1 MSDQTTGPLDE
12 KVDEKVDEKS
22 EQAFDH
28 IESRQDKAT
37 TSLKK
42 SSGSGIGSVL
52 AILLALVAI
61 GIASWPAYEIYKENY
76 TGAQVDPIPARVARI
91 EVGLETLGNELR
103 NAKRHM
109 AAKNGEMNAQLTAGE
124 EQMQQFQAGVSESL
138 VAIQSRMGTS
148 SQDWVYA
155 EVEYLVRMANQ
166 RVLMEHDA
174 SSALQ
179 LLQSADEIIRE
190 TDGLTAHGLREALA
204 RDIAALKAVGSPDIQ
219 GVYLELSALVAQVP
233 SLSRTL
239 PTYQAPTP
247 ETDPRSDTESTLT
260 RLLGMIQLAAGKL
273 AHLVDFRRDE
283 VEIKRIL
290 PPKEEY
296 FLRQNL
302 MLKLQ
307 IAQMALLEG
316 NQKVFQSALG
326 EAQVWVSDSFD
337 GENPGTVAML
347 KSITRLSVSQVSVD
361 LPDIAGSLKAA
372 RSQLAGFKEA
382 QQK

>member
-1 MSDQTTGPLDE
+1 MSDQTTGP
-12 KVDEKVDEKS
+12 VDEKL

-28 IESRQDKAT
+28 IESRQDKAAT
-37 TSLKK
+37 PLKK
-42 SSGSGIGSVL
+42 PSGGGIGSIL

-61 GIASWPAYEIYKENY
+61 GIASWPAYEIYKEKH
-76 TGAQVDPIPARVARI
+76 TGAQIDPIPARVEQI
-91 EVGLETLGNELR
+91 EAGVETLGNELR
-103 NAKRHM
+103 NVERRM
-109 AAKNGEMNAQLTAGE
+109 AAKNAEINAQLTAGE
-124 EQMQQFQAGVSESL
+124 EQMQQFLAGVSESL

-166 RVLMEHDA
+166 RVLMEQDA
-174 SSALQ
+174 NSALQ

-219 GVYLELSALVAQVP
+219 GVYLELSALVSQVP
-233 SLSRTL
+233 LLRRTL
-239 PTYQAPTP
+239 PTYQAPSST
-247 ETDPRSDTESTLT
+247 TDQSAEATGYLARFL
-260 RLLGMIQLAAGKL
+260 RLIRHAGNKL

-316 NQKVFQSALG
+316 NQGVFQSALG
-326 EAQVWVSDSFD
+326 EAQAWVSDSFD
-337 GENPGTVAML
+337 DENPGTVAML
-347 KSITRLSVSQVSVD
+347 KSITRLSASQVSVE

>member
-12 KVDEKVDEKS
+12 KLEH
-22 EQAFDH
+22 AFDH
-28 IESRQDKAT
+28 IESRQDKAAT
-37 TSLKK
+37 PSKK
-42 SSGSGIGSVL
+42 PSGGGIGVVL

-61 GIASWPAYEIYKENY
+61 GIASWPAYEIYKEKY
-76 TGAQVDPIPARVARI
+76 TGAQIDPIPARVAQI
-91 EVGLETLGNELR
+91 EAGVETLGIELR
-103 NAKRHM
+103 NIERRM
-109 AAKNGEMNAQLTAGE
+109 AAKNAELNAQLTTGE
-124 EQMQQFQAGVSESL
+124 EQMQQFLAGVSESM

-166 RVLMEHDA
+166 RVLMEQDA
-174 SSALQ
+174 NSALQ

-219 GVYLELSALVAQVP
+219 GVYLELSALVSQVP
-233 SLSRTL
+233 LLRRTL
-239 PTYQAPTP
+239 PTYQAPSST
-247 ETDPRSDTESTLT
+247 TDQSAEATGYLARFL
-260 RLLGMIQLAAGKL
+260 RLIRHAGNKL

-302 MLKLQ
+302 VLKLQ

-316 NQKVFQSALG
+316 NQGVFQSALG

-337 GENPGTVAML
+337 DGNPGTVAML
-347 KSITRLSVSQVSVD
+347 KSITRLSALQVSVE

-372 RSQLAGFKEA
+372 RSQLVGFKEA
-382 QQK
+382 PQK

>member
-12 KVDEKVDEKS
+12 KL
-22 EQAFDH
+22 EQALDH
-28 IESRQDKAT
+28 IESRQDKAAT
-37 TSLKK
+37 PLKK
-42 SSGSGIGSVL
+42 SSGGGIGIVL

-61 GIASWPAYEIYKENY
+61 GIGSWPAYEIYKEKY
-76 TGAQVDPIPARVARI
+76 TGAQIDPIPARVAQI
-91 EVGLETLGNELR
+91 EAGVETLGIELR
-103 NAKRHM
+103 NIERRM
-109 AAKNGEMNAQLTAGE
+109 AAKNAELNAQLTTGE
-124 EQMQQFQAGVSESL
+124 EQMQQFLAGVSESM

-166 RVLMEHDA
+166 RVLMEQDA
-174 SSALQ
+174 NSALQ

-219 GVYLELSALVAQVP
+219 GVYLELSALVSQVP
-233 SLSRTL
+233 LLRRTL
-239 PTYQAPTP
+239 PTYQAPSST
-247 ETDPRSDTESTLT
+247 TDQSAEATGYLARFL
-260 RLLGMIQLAAGKL
+260 RLIRHAGNKL

-302 MLKLQ
+302 VLKLQ

-316 NQKVFQSALG
+316 NQGVFQSALG

-337 GENPGTVAML
+337 DGNPGTVAML
-347 KSITRLSVSQVSVD
+347 KSITRLSALQVSVE

-372 RSQLAGFKEA
+372 RSQLVGFKEA
-382 QQK
+382 PQK

>member
-12 KVDEKVDEKS
+12 KVDEKL
-22 EQAFDH
+22 EQPFDH
-28 IESRQDKAT
+28 IESRQDKAAT
-37 TSLKK
+37 PLKK
-42 SSGSGIGSVL
+42 SSGGGIGIVL

-61 GIASWPAYEIYKENY
+61 GIASWPAYEIYKEKY
-76 TGAQVDPIPARVARI
+76 TGAQIDPIPARVAQI
-91 EVGLETLGNELR
+91 EAGVETLGIELR
-103 NAKRHM
+103 NVERRM
-109 AAKNGEMNAQLTAGE
+109 VAKNAELNAQLTTGE
-124 EQMQQFQAGVSESL
+124 EQMQQFLAGVSESM

-166 RVLMEHDA
+166 RVLMEQDA
-174 SSALQ
+174 NSALQ
-179 LLQSADEIIRE
+179 LLQSADAIIRE

-219 GVYLELSALVAQVP
+219 GVYLELSALVSQVP
-233 SLSRTL
+233 LLRRTL
-239 PTYQAPTP
+239 PTYQAPSST
-247 ETDPRSDTESTLT
+247 TDQSAEVTGYLARFL
-260 RLLGMIQLAAGKL
+260 RLIRHAGNKL

-302 MLKLQ
+302 VLKLQ

-316 NQKVFQSALG
+316 NQGVFQSALG

-337 GENPGTVAML
+337 DENPGTVAML
-347 KSITRLSVSQVSVD
+347 KSITRLSASQVSVE
-361 LPDIAGSLKAA
+361 LPDIAGSLRAA
-372 RSQLAGFKEA
+372 RSQLAGFTEA

>member
-12 KVDEKVDEKS
+12 KLEH
-22 EQAFDH
+22 AFDH
-28 IESRQDKAT
+28 IESRQDKAAT
-37 TSLKK
+37 PSKK
-42 SSGSGIGSVL
+42 PSGGGIGVVL

-61 GIASWPAYEIYKENY
+61 GIASWPAYEIYKEKY
-76 TGAQVDPIPARVARI
+76 TGAQIDPIPARVAQI
-91 EVGLETLGNELR
+91 EAGVETLGIELQNVER
-103 NAKRHM
+103 RM
-109 AAKNGEMNAQLTAGE
+109 AAKNAELNAQLTTGE
-124 EQMQQFQAGVSESL
+124 EQMQQFLAGVSESM

-166 RVLMEHDA
+166 RVLMEQDA
-174 SSALQ
+174 NSALQ

-219 GVYLELSALVAQVP
+219 GVYLELSALVSQVP
-233 SLSRTL
+233 LLRRTL
-239 PTYQAPTP
+239 PTYQAPSST
-247 ETDPRSDTESTLT
+247 TDQSAEATGYLARFL
-260 RLLGMIQLAAGKL
+260 RLIRHAGNKL

-302 MLKLQ
+302 VLKLQ

-316 NQKVFQSALG
+316 NQGVFQSALG

-337 GENPGTVAML
+337 DGNPGTVAML
-347 KSITRLSVSQVSVD
+347 KSITRLSALQVSVE

-372 RSQLAGFKEA
+372 RSQLVGFKEA
-382 QQK
+382 PQK

>member
-12 KVDEKVDEKS
+12 KLEH
-22 EQAFDH
+22 AFDH
-28 IESRQDKAT
+28 IESRQDKAAT
-37 TSLKK
+37 PSKK
-42 SSGSGIGSVL
+42 PSGGGIGVVL

-61 GIASWPAYEIYKENY
+61 GIASWPAYEIYKEKY
-76 TGAQVDPIPARVARI
+76 TGAQIDPIPARVAQI
-91 EVGLETLGNELR
+91 EAGVETLGIELR
-103 NAKRHM
+103 NVERRM
-109 AAKNGEMNAQLTAGE
+109 AAKNAELNAQLTTGE
-124 EQMQQFQAGVSESL
+124 EQMQQFLAGVSESM

-166 RVLMEHDA
+166 RVLMEQDA
-174 SSALQ
+174 NSALQ

-219 GVYLELSALVAQVP
+219 GVYLELSALVSQVP
-233 SLSRTL
+233 LLRRTL
-239 PTYQAPTP
+239 PTYQAPSST
-247 ETDPRSDTESTLT
+247 TDQSAEATGYLARFL
-260 RLLGMIQLAAGKL
+260 RLIRHAGNKL

-302 MLKLQ
+302 VLKLQ

-316 NQKVFQSALG
+316 NQGVFQSALG

-337 GENPGTVAML
+337 DGNPGTVAML
-347 KSITRLSVSQVSVD
+347 KSITRLSALQVSVE

-372 RSQLAGFKEA
+372 RSQLVGFKEA
-382 QQK
+382 PQK

>member
-12 KVDEKVDEKS
+12 KLEH
-22 EQAFDH
+22 AFDH
-28 IESRQDKAT
+28 IESRQDKAAT
-37 TSLKK
+37 PSKK
-42 SSGSGIGSVL
+42 PSGGGIGVVL

-61 GIASWPAYEIYKENY
+61 GIASWPAYEIYKEKY
-76 TGAQVDPIPARVARI
+76 TGAQIDPIPARVAQI
-91 EVGLETLGNELR
+91 EAGVETLGIELR
-103 NAKRHM
+103 NVERRM
-109 AAKNGEMNAQLTAGE
+109 AAKNAELNAQLTTGE
-124 EQMQQFQAGVSESL
+124 EQMQQFLAGVSESM

-166 RVLMEHDA
+166 RVLMEQDA
-174 SSALQ
+174 NSALQ

-204 RDIAALKAVGSPDIQ
+204 RGIAALKAVGSPDIQ
-219 GVYLELSALVAQVP
+219 GVYLELSALVSQVP
-233 SLSRTL
+233 LLRRTL
-239 PTYQAPTP
+239 PTYQAPSST
-247 ETDPRSDTESTLT
+247 TDQSAEATGYLARFL
-260 RLLGMIQLAAGKL
+260 RLIRHAGNKL

-302 MLKLQ
+302 VLKLQ

-316 NQKVFQSALG
+316 NQGVFQSALG

-337 GENPGTVAML
+337 DGNPGTVAML
-347 KSITRLSVSQVSVD
+347 KSITRLSALQVSVE

-372 RSQLAGFKEA
+372 RSQLVGFKETP
-382 QQK
+382 KK

>member
-12 KVDEKVDEKS
+12 KLEH
-22 EQAFDH
+22 AFDH
-28 IESRQDKAT
+28 IESRQDKAAT
-37 TSLKK
+37 PLKK
-42 SSGSGIGSVL
+42 SSGGGIGVVL

-61 GIASWPAYEIYKENY
+61 GIASWPAYEIYKEKY
-76 TGAQVDPIPARVARI
+76 TGAQIDPIPARVAQI
-91 EVGLETLGNELR
+91 EAGVETLGIELR
-103 NAKRHM
+103 NVERRM
-109 AAKNGEMNAQLTAGE
+109 AAKNAELNAQLTTGE
-124 EQMQQFQAGVSESL
+124 EQMQQFLAGVSESM

-166 RVLMEHDA
+166 RVLMEQDA
-174 SSALQ
+174 NSALQ

-219 GVYLELSALVAQVP
+219 GVYLELSALVSQVP
-233 SLSRTL
+233 LLRRTL
-239 PTYQAPTP
+239 PTYRAPSST
-247 ETDPRSDTESTLT
+247 TDQSAEATGYLARFL
-260 RLLGMIQLAAGKL
+260 RLIRHAGNKL

-302 MLKLQ
+302 VLKLQ

-316 NQKVFQSALG
+316 NQGVFQSALG

-337 GENPGTVAML
+337 DENPGTVAML
-347 KSITRLSVSQVSVD
+347 KSIARLSALQVSVE

-372 RSQLAGFKEA
+372 RSQLVGFKEA
-382 QQK
+382 PQK

>member
-12 KVDEKVDEKS
+12 KLEH
-22 EQAFDH
+22 AFDH
-28 IESRQDKAT
+28 IESRQDKAAT
-37 TSLKK
+37 PSKK
-42 SSGSGIGSVL
+42 PSGGGIGVVL

-61 GIASWPAYEIYKENY
+61 GIASWPAYEIYKEKY
-76 TGAQVDPIPARVARI
+76 TGAQIDPIPARVAQI
-91 EVGLETLGNELR
+91 EAGVETLGIELR
-103 NAKRHM
+103 NVERRM
-109 AAKNGEMNAQLTAGE
+109 AAKNAELNAQLTTGE
-124 EQMQQFQAGVSESL
+124 EQMQQFLAGVSESM

-166 RVLMEHDA
+166 RVLMEQDA
-174 SSALQ
+174 NSALQ

-219 GVYLELSALVAQVP
+219 GVYLELSALVSQVP
-233 SLSRTL
+233 LLRRTL
-239 PTYQAPTP
+239 PTYQAPSST
-247 ETDPRSDTESTLT
+247 TDQSAEATGYLARFL
-260 RLLGMIQLAAGKL
+260 RLIRHAGNKL

-302 MLKLQ
+302 VLKLQ

-316 NQKVFQSALG
+316 NQGVFQSALG

-337 GENPGTVAML
+337 DGNPGTVAML
-347 KSITRLSVSQVSVD
+347 KSITRLSALQVSVE

>member
-1 MSDQTTGPLDE
+1 MSDQTTGP
-12 KVDEKVDEKS
+12 VDEKP

-28 IESRQDKAT
+28 IESRQDKAAKP
-37 TSLKK
+37 LKK
-42 SSGSGIGSVL
+42 SSGGGIGSVL
-52 AILLALVAI
+52 AVLLALVAI
-61 GIASWPAYEIYKENY
+61 GIASWPAYEIYKEKHAG
-76 TGAQVDPIPARVARI
+76 TQVDPIPARVAQI
-91 EVGLETLGNELR
+91 EAGVETLGNELR
-103 NAKRHM
+103 NVERRM
-109 AAKNGEMNAQLTAGE
+109 AAKNAEMNAQLTAGE
-124 EQMQQFQAGVSESL
+124 EQMRQFQAVVSESL

-166 RVLMEHDA
+166 RVLMEQDA
-174 SSALQ
+174 NSALQ

-233 SLSRTL
+233 SLIRTL
-239 PTYQAPTP
+239 PTYQAPSSA
-247 ETDPRSDTESTLT
+247 TDQSAD
-260 RLLGMIQLAAGKL
+260 AAGYLARFLGLIRDAGNKL

-290 PPKEEY
+290 PPKEEH

-302 MLKLQ
+302 VLKLQ

-316 NQKVFQSALG
+316 NQGVFQSALG

-337 GENPGTVAML
+337 DENPGTVAML
-347 KSITRLSVSQVSVD
+347 KSITRLSASQVSVD

>member
-12 KVDEKVDEKS
+12 KLEH
-22 EQAFDH
+22 AFDH
-28 IESRQDKAT
+28 IESRQDKAAT
-37 TSLKK
+37 PSKK
-42 SSGSGIGSVL
+42 PSGGGIGVVL

-61 GIASWPAYEIYKENY
+61 GIASWPAYEIYKEKY
-76 TGAQVDPIPARVARI
+76 TGAQIDPIPARVAQI
-91 EVGLETLGNELR
+91 EAGVETLGIELR
-103 NAKRHM
+103 NVERRM
-109 AAKNGEMNAQLTAGE
+109 VAKNAELNAQLTTGE
-124 EQMQQFQAGVSESL
+124 EQMQQFLAGVSESM

-166 RVLMEHDA
+166 RVLMEQDA
-174 SSALQ
+174 NSALQ

-219 GVYLELSALVAQVP
+219 GVYLELSALVSQVP
-233 SLSRTL
+233 LLRRTL
-239 PTYQAPTP
+239 PTYQAPSST
-247 ETDPRSDTESTLT
+247 TDQSAEATGYLARFL
-260 RLLGMIQLAAGKL
+260 RLIRHAGNKL

-302 MLKLQ
+302 VLKLQ

-316 NQKVFQSALG
+316 NQGVFQSALG

-337 GENPGTVAML
+337 DGNPGTVAML
-347 KSITRLSVSQVSVD
+347 KSITRLSALQVSVE

-372 RSQLAGFKEA
+372 RSQLVGFKEA
-382 QQK
+382 PQK

>member
-12 KVDEKVDEKS
+12 KLEH
-22 EQAFDH
+22 AFDH
-28 IESRQDKAT
+28 IESRQDKAAT
-37 TSLKK
+37 PSKK
-42 SSGSGIGSVL
+42 PSGGGIGVVL

-61 GIASWPAYEIYKENY
+61 GIASWPAYEIYKEKY
-76 TGAQVDPIPARVARI
+76 TGAQIDPIPARVAQI
-91 EVGLETLGNELR
+91 EAGVETLGIELR
-103 NAKRHM
+103 NVERRM
-109 AAKNGEMNAQLTAGE
+109 VAKNAELNAQLTTGE
-124 EQMQQFQAGVSESL
+124 EQMQQFLAGVSESM

-166 RVLMEHDA
+166 RVLMEQDA
-174 SSALQ
+174 NSALQ

-219 GVYLELSALVAQVP
+219 GVYLELSALVSQVP
-233 SLSRTL
+233 LLRRTL
-239 PTYQAPTP
+239 PTYQAPSST
-247 ETDPRSDTESTLT
+247 TDQSAEATGYLARFL
-260 RLLGMIQLAAGKL
+260 RLIRHAGNKL

-302 MLKLQ
+302 VLKLQ

-316 NQKVFQSALG
+316 NQGVFQSALG

-337 GENPGTVAML
+337 DENPGTVAML
-347 KSITRLSVSQVSVD
+347 KSITRLSASQVSVE

-372 RSQLAGFKEA
+372 RFQLAGFKEA